1 MSEDRV
7 ALSVP
12 HGGSY
17 LLLCFPEEVTHLMAE
32 HIIWQAQPVETGRSI
47 LPGQKIL
54 LSNSRWIDREAVV
67 SNACCISPAHSR
79 QIHLRYQPGRC
90 LRPQSCL
97 WRLSVFCTTGRKTK
111 CFSLGS
117 TAWYRQVIVLKFSII
132 FSPARRAGMDDAV
145 AADRAHQQGKLSR
158 CRSS

>member
-79 QIHLRYQPGRC
+79 QIHPRYQPGRC

-97 WRLSVFCTTGRKTK
+97 WRLSVFCEIKSLINNWRKNK
-111 CFSLGS
+111 VFLSGQHSLIQTS
-117 TAWYRQVIVLKFSII
+117 HSAEIQYHFQPCK
-132 FSPARRAGMDDAV
+132 
-145 AADRAHQQGKLSR
+145 KSR
-158 CRSS
+158 DGWCSSCR